1 MTEQKLIDQTE
12 RARRAYLESRVR
24 GADPQDLLVMLYEGL
39 LQSVQFGE
47 RALRDEDWAAAQES
61 LSRARRIVTYLLT
74 SLRKE
79 GGQISDHLQRLYV
92 FCFENIG
99 RANLER
105 RPELL
110 PAVIKVVRE
119 LSGAWKAIAGRGAGP
134 GIGEEGG

>member
-1 MTEQKLIDQTE
+1 MSEQKLVDRTE

-24 GADPQDLLVMLYEGL
+24 GADPQALLVMLYEGL
-39 LQSVQFGE
+39 LQSLQLGE
-47 RALRDEDWAAAQES
+47 RSLREQDWATAQES

-119 LSGAWKAIAGRGAGP
+119 LSGAWQVIAGQGAATG
-134 GIGEEGG
+134 GEEEGG

>member
-1 MTEQKLIDQTE
+1 MSDTKPIDRTE

-39 LQSVQFGE
+39 LQGLQVGE
-47 RALRDEDWAAAQES
+47 RALREEDWATAQES

-79 GGQISDHLQRLYV
+79 GGQISEHLQRLYV

-99 RANLER
+99 RANLEH

-110 PAVIKVVRE
+110 PPVIKVVRE
-119 LSGAWKAIAGRGAGP
+119 LSGAWQELARQGAAP
-134 GIGEEGG
+134 APAGEEG

>member
-1 MTEQKLIDQTE
+1 MSAQKLIDPTE

-24 GADPQDLLVMLYEGL
+24 GADPQTLLVMLYEGL
-39 LQSVQFGE
+39 LQSVQLGE
-47 RALRDEDWAAAQES
+47 RSLQDGDWVTAQES

-119 LSGAWKAIAGRGAGP
+119 LSGAWQEIARQGAATG
-134 GIGEEGG
+134 GEEGSG